1 MAVKIQ
7 LFGQLKQIAGTAELT
22 TDAAD
27 TDELVKE
34 MIIRFPKL
42 ENLPYLIAVNR
53 NIVQGNTPITEGE
66 ELALLPPY
74 SGG

>member
-7 LFGQLKQIAGTAELT
+7 LFGQLKQIAGAAELT

-27 TDELVKE
+27 TDELARE
-34 MIIRFPKL
+34 MIIRFPVL
-42 ENLPYLIAVNR
+42 ENLPYLIAVDR
-53 NIVQGNTPITEGE
+53 NVIQGNTSIKAGQ

>member
-7 LFGQLKQIAGTAELT
+7 LFGQLKQIAGAAELT
-22 TDAAD
+22 IDATD
-27 TDELVKE
+27 TDELARK
-34 MIIRFPKL
+34 MTIRFPVLK
-42 ENLPYLIAVNR
+42 NLPYLIAVDR
-53 NIVQGNTPITEGE
+53 NVIQGNTPITGSE

>member
-1 MAVKIQ
+1 MEVKIQ
-7 LFGQLKQIAGTAELT
+7 LFGQIKQIAGAAELT

-27 TDELVKE
+27 TDELIKE
-34 MIIRFPKL
+34 MNTRYPSL

-53 NIVQGNTPITEGE
+53 NIIQANTPITAGE